1 MKDDQGTL
9 VSVSLD
15 QLRAFDLNPR
25 ITRNPNYD
33 EIKESIRHRGLEHP
47 PQITRRPGETFYII
61 ANGGNTRLAILND
74 LWLETHNKKYWNII
88 CHYRKWRADQSV
100 EEGNL
105 QCLMGHL
112 IEDGMKG
119 ELTFIERALGIQNAV
134 NLHQSINK
142 GCSQNETVK
151 MLAQEGYPL
160 SQTLLSIMSATI
172 TLLLPY
178 ISDLLYSG
186 LSRTNIEKL
195 LALRSST
202 EKFWDKA
209 CQELPSSV
217 ERNLPLFDDIFAMA
231 LTSFNGPA
239 RGFSLEHIQDELTG
253 LISQTLNIDYNAV
266 ALVTD
271 ARAQKRT
278 SILGS
283 DPVPELPDI
292 GEQRRV
298 DLKYQKSSDFPRQK
312 GNDSGENE
320 SDDISLVRQ
329 TDEYNSDNDEGNN
342 NTQVW
347 SAAERPPSSDT
358 SPEISMAQLSMSGDY
373 SLSSS
378 PLPDTPESLAS
389 LIDQTAW
396 ELAGNAG
403 LEFLIS
409 PTDTGIFDIAT
420 PAENLSNEGKIYW
433 QLLAF
438 LAGKLP
444 GSAIVWRQMI
454 VGTPD
459 APAGFNEE
467 TLLKIFQLIRYI
479 RRLYEKQHKGN
490 NT

>member
-1 MKDDQGTL
+1 MMNNDQGIL
-9 VSVSLD
+9 MPVALD

-33 EIKESIRHRGLEHP
+33 EIKESIRYRGLEHP
-47 PQITRRPGETFYII
+47 PQITQRPGEPFYII

-74 LWLETHNKKYWNII
+74 LWLETHDKKYWNIA
-88 CHYRKWRADQSV
+88 CHFRKWRTDQSI

-119 ELTFIERALGIQNAV
+119 ELTFIERALGIQNAI

-142 GCSQNETVK
+142 ECSQNETVK

-160 SQTLLSIMSATI
+160 SQTLLSVMSATI
-172 TLLLPY
+172 KLLFPY

-186 LSRTNIEKL
+186 LSRTSIEKL
-195 LALRSST
+195 LTLRSST

-209 CQELPSSV
+209 CQELPSPV

-231 LTSFNGPA
+231 LTSFNGPTT
-239 RGFSLEHIQDELTG
+239 GFSLEHIQDELTG
-253 LISQTLNIDYNAV
+253 LISQALNIDYNAV

-278 SILGS
+278 SLLGS

-298 DLKYQKSSDFPRQK
+298 DLKYQKSPDISQRK
-312 GNDSGENE
+312 ENDSGEKE
-320 SDDISLVRQ
+320 PDAASLVYR
-329 TDEYNSDNDEGNN
+329 TGEDNDDEGNN
-342 NTQVW
+342 NTQVQ
-347 SAAERPPSSDT
+347 SAAERQFSSDISPQT
-358 SPEISMAQLSMSGDY
+358 STTSVSMTENY

-378 PLPDTPESLAS
+378 PLSDTPESLAS

-409 PTDTGIFDIAT
+409 PTDTGIFDIAS
-420 PAENLSNEGKIYW
+420 PVEELSNEGKITW

-444 GSAIVWRQMI
+444 GSATVWRQMI
-454 VGTPD
+454 IGTPD
-459 APAGFNEE
+459 VPAGFNEE

>member
-1 MKDDQGTL
+1 MMNNDQGIL
-9 VSVSLD
+9 MPVALD

-47 PQITRRPGETFYII
+47 PQITQRPGEPFYII

-74 LWLETHNKKYWNII
+74 LWLETHDKKYWNIA
-88 CHYRKWRADQSV
+88 CHFRKWRTDQSV

-119 ELTFIERALGIQNAV
+119 ELTFIERALGIQNAI

-142 GCSQNETVK
+142 ECSQNETAK

-160 SQTLLSIMSATI
+160 SQTLLSVMSATI
-172 TLLLPY
+172 KLLFPY

-195 LALRSST
+195 LTLRSST

-209 CQELPSSV
+209 CQELPSPV

-231 LTSFNGPA
+231 LTSFNGPTT
-239 RGFSLEHIQDELTG
+239 GFSLEHIQDELTG
-253 LISQTLNIDYNAV
+253 LISQALNIDYNAV

-278 SILGS
+278 SLLGS

-298 DLKYQKSSDFPRQK
+298 DLKYQKSPDITQRK
-312 GNDSGENE
+312 ENDSGENE
-320 SDDISLVRQ
+320 PDDTSQVYQ
-329 TDEYNSDNDEGNN
+329 TDEDNDDEDNN
-342 NTQVW
+342 NAQVQP
-347 SAAERPPSSDT
+347 AAERRFSSGIPPQT
-358 SPEISMAQLSMSGDY
+358 VSMTEDY

-378 PLPDTPESLAS
+378 PLSDAPESLAS

-409 PTDTGIFDIAT
+409 PTDTGIFDIAS
-420 PAENLSNEGKIYW
+420 PVEELSNEGKITW

-444 GSAIVWRQMI
+444 GSATVWRQMI
-454 VGTPD
+454 IGTPD
-459 APAGFNEE
+459 VPAGFNEE